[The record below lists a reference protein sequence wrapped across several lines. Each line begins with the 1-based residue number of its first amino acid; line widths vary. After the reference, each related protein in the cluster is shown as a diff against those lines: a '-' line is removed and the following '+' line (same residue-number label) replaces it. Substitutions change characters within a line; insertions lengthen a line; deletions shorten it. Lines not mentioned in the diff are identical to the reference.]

1 MLSKTT
7 IATGVN
13 STTASTAIENSVS
26 PNLPGTKAM
35 ILVEQFTNPTMT
47 AVVEGSDDNSTF
59 TALVTVGATNI
70 TSGATPAYSKMT
82 EVTLPKYVR
91 VNCSAYTDGTCDAY
105 IINAG

>member
-13 STTASTAIENSVS
+13 STAASTAVENSVS
-26 PNLPGTKAM
+26 PNLPGTKAL

-47 AVVEGSDDNSTF
+47 AVVEGSDDNSTW
-59 TALVTVGATNI
+59 TALVSPGATNI
-70 TSGATPAYSKMT
+70 TSGATPAYSKTT

-91 VNCSAYTDGTCDAY
+91 VNCSAYTDGTVDAY
-105 IINAG
+105 ILNAG

>member
-26 PNLPGTKAM
+26 PNLPGTKVM

-47 AVVEGSDDNSTF
+47 HISST
-59 TALVTVGATNI
+59 LVN
-70 TSGATPAYSKMT
+70 
-82 EVTLPKYVR
+82 
-91 VNCSAYTDGTCDAY
+91 
-105 IINAG
+105 

>member
-1 MLSKTT
+1 MLKKTT

-13 STTASTAIENSVS
+13 STTASTAVTLSTS
-26 PNLPGTKAM
+26 PNLPGTTAL

-47 AVVEGSDDNSTF
+47 AVVEGSDDNSTW
-59 TALVTVGATNI
+59 TALVSPGATNI

-91 VNCSAYTDGTCDAY
+91 VNCAAYTDGTVDAY
-105 IINAG
+105 IINGN